1 MVWIMKRRWW
11 VLAVGVVLLALGLAL
26 PGPLEGVRA
35 ACAALGFVMTY
46 MASLSFLRVMS
57 VALRARHAAH
67 RPSNSH

>member
-1 MVWIMKRRWW
+1 MKRRWW

-26 PGPLEGVRA
+26 PGPLDGVRA
-35 ACAALGFVMTY
+35 AFATLGFVMTY

-57 VALRARHAAH
+57 VAVRARHTAH